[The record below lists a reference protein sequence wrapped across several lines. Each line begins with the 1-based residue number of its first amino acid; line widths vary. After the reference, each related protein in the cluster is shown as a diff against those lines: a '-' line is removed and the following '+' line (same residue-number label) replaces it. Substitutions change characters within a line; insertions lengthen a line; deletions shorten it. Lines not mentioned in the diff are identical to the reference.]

1 MSDAFDLLD
10 KELREDLSVET
21 LPRLEDPCVVLEA
34 VRKDTDGVKYWIFTV
49 GGLLDGRIIGGQE
62 GGALIG
68 GQCIVVHGR
77 NKPEA
82 NALAY
87 EGLMDTIG
95 MVRMEQEERI
105 RRGVDNAK
113 NAGIITDVK
122 SLSTRHH

>member
-1 MSDAFDLLD
+1 MSDGFDLLD

-21 LPRLEDPCVVLEA
+21 LPRLEEPCVVLEG

-49 GGLLDGRIIGGQE
+49 GGMLDGRVIGGQE

-95 MVRMEQEERI
+95 MIRMEQEARI
-105 RRGVDNAK
+105 RRGIDKPANE
-113 NAGIITDVK
+113 GIIADAQI
-122 SLSTRHH
+122 LSTRH

>member
-1 MSDAFDLLD
+1 MNDGFDLLD
-10 KELREDLSVET
+10 KELREDLAVET
-21 LPRLEDPCVVLEA
+21 LPQLEDPCVVLEG
-34 VRKDTDGVKYWIFTV
+34 VRKDSDGVKYWIFTV
-49 GGLLDGRIIGGQE
+49 GGILDGRVIGGQE

-95 MVRMEQEERI
+95 MVRMEQKARI
-105 RRGVDNAK
+105 RRGVDKAANE
-113 NAGIITDVK
+113 GIIADAQI
-122 SLSTRHH
+122 LSVRH

>member
-1 MSDAFDLLD
+1 MSDGFDLLD

-34 VRKDTDGVKYWIFTV
+34 CRKDSDGAKYWIFTV
-49 GGLLDGRIIGGQE
+49 GGLLDGRVIGGPD

-95 MVRMEQEERI
+95 MIRMEQEARI
-105 RRGVDNAK
+105 RRGVDKAANE
-113 NAGIITDVK
+113 GIIADVQN
-122 SLSTRHH
+122 LSVRKH